1 MEKTVWSHFSSAGLG
16 ELGVE
21 DAGLSILESNELLQ
35 NRCSLYRENYPSVE
49 NICGDIW
56 EKEREII
63 AAWKGRCHAP
73 PFLVYA
79 TPPCQGMSSNGA
91 GKLLN
96 EVRKGNRKPDDP
108 RNRLIIP
115 TMHIIKELRPIWILL
130 ENVPTMN
137 HTVISDENGTYVN
150 IIEYIQREM

>member
-1 MEKTVWSHFSSAGLG
+1 MLNNRNVLSLFSSAGIG

-21 DAGLSILESNELLQ
+21 AAGLSILVSNELVQ
-35 NRCSLYRENYPSVE
+35 NRCDIYRENYPSVC

-56 EKEREII
+56 EKEDEII
-63 AAWKGRCHAP
+63 AAWKERCNEA

-96 EVRKGNRKPDDP
+96 EIRKGNRKPDDP
-108 RNRLIIP
+108 RNRLVIP
-115 TMHIIKELRPIWILL
+115 T
-130 ENVPTMN
+130 T
-137 HTVISDENGTYVN
+137 
-150 IIEYIQREM
+150 